1 MMDDDGYA
9 FELGL
14 ILGAVFL
21 ALTLLILCMIG
32 ALFG

>member
-1 MMDDDGYA
+1 MDDDRYD

-21 ALTLLILCMIG
+21 ALTLLTLGMLG